1 MASILLTGGA
11 RSGKSRFA
19 TEMAAARGERVLF
32 VATATAGDDEMRR
45 RIAKH
50 QQERPAAWRTLETP
64 LQVGE
69 QTAAALDDAEV
80 VIIDC
85 LTLLLNNIL
94 GGCTGEDGQIDEAAA
109 ERALA
114 EEVAALKKCIG
125 GSEAT
130 FIIVTNEVGLGIV
143 PANALSRLYRD
154 LLGKANQQ
162 ISAIVDE
169 VYLLVAGQPLRIKPN

>member
-1 MASILLTGGA
+1 MASLLLTGGA

-19 TEMAAARGERVLF
+19 TELAAARGERVLF

-50 QQERPAAWRTLETP
+50 QQERPTAWRTLETP
-64 LQVGE
+64 LEVGSR
-69 QTAAALDDAEV
+69 TAAALGDAAV

-85 LTLLLNNIL
+85 LTLLVNNIL
-94 GGCTGEDGQIDEAAA
+94 GDCTGGDGGIDEAAA
-109 ERALA
+109 EESLER
-114 EEVAALKKCIG
+114 EVAALQSCIG

-143 PANALSRLYRD
+143 PANALSRIYRD

-162 ISAIVDE
+162 IAAIVDE